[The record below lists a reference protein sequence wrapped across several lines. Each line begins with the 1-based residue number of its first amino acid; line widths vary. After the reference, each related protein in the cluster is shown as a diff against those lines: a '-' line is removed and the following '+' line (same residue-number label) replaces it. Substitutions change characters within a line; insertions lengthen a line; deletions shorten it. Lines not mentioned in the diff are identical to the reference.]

1 MGNLIRKTKAAIS
14 CKEKSTTVVSD
25 VKNDPKKD
33 TAIFVQ
39 VSSEELKER
48 RIDLYPY
55 LIWNGVFYPHR
66 FVQNF
71 NEEAGHLKS
80 KILYTFKSTKSN
92 Q

>member
-1 MGNLIRKTKAAIS
+1 MYLCPITCNNQHVNQQNHQQICYIVVRVIDMGNLIRKTKAAIS

-39 VSSEELKER
+39 VSSEELKKR

-55 LIWNGVFYPHR
+55 LI
-66 FVQNF
+66 
-71 NEEAGHLKS
+71 
-80 KILYTFKSTKSN
+80 
-92 Q
+92 

>member
-25 VKNDPKKD
+25 VKNDPKED

-39 VSSEELKER
+39 VSSEELKKR

-55 LIWNGVFYPHR
+55 LI
-66 FVQNF
+66 
-71 NEEAGHLKS
+71 
-80 KILYTFKSTKSN
+80 
-92 Q
+92 

>member
-14 CKEKSTTVVSD
+14 CKKKPATVASD

-48 RIDLYPY
+48 RIDPYPY
-55 LIWNGVFYPHR
+55 LI
-66 FVQNF
+66 
-71 NEEAGHLKS
+71 
-80 KILYTFKSTKSN
+80 
-92 Q
+92 